1 VRALVDIESEDM
13 IGEYVG
19 RVRYQKDIE
28 DSQYVANFW
37 CVTLLL
43 LAGYCDVLSLTLS
56 TLTLIILIGTRLNWA
71 TWAISS
77 CASTPSTR
85 ATRCGS

>member
-56 TLTLIILIGTRLNWA
+56 TLTLIILGTRLNWA

>member
-19 RVRYQKDIE
+19 RVRYQKDID

-37 CVTLLL
+37 CDPPSVLGRLL
-43 LAGYCDVLSLTLS
+43 
-56 TLTLIILIGTRLNWA
+56 
-71 TWAISS
+71 
-77 CASTPSTR
+77 
-85 ATRCGS
+85 